1 MNSIGI
7 AAASVLLA
15 LSAVPAHADWSYIKW
30 GMTKKAAV
38 AASKGEAHAESGPN
52 IVCAFNSQTPFAT
65 IPRKMIGGFTF
76 QVTLCTEGS
85 DKVTSVALSP
95 SEGTNLPAL
104 RSALVSQYGQPTI
117 VNGTDTWN
125 DRKAGNTISYSEI
138 GGVVAR
144 IEYKKMGG
152 AGL

>member
-1 MNSIGI
+1 MRMIG
-7 AAASVLLA
+7 LA
-15 LSAVPAHADWSYIKW
+15 VACVCLISGSAHADWNYIKW

-38 AASKGEAHAESGPN
+38 DASKGEARVESGPN
-52 IVCAFNSQTPFAT
+52 IVCAFNTQTAFAT
-65 IPRKMIGGFTF
+65 IPRKVIGGFTF

-95 SEGTNLPAL
+95 SEGTNLPTL
-104 RSALVSQYGQPTI
+104 RAALVAQYGQPTT
-117 VNGTDTWN
+117 VNGTDIWN
-125 DRKAGNTISYSEI
+125 DRKAGNTVSYFDI